1 MSRSD
6 TFRSPLQRRRQAAIA
21 VLAWRWQTRR
31 LSWFKRGCDV
41 VVAAAALIVFAPVL
55 VAVALAIKLHDRG
68 PVLFWQQR
76 VGRHGVRFAFPKFR
90 SMCVDAEARLAQI
103 KAGNQHGQDGVTF
116 KMKRDPRVTPI
127 GRLIRPTSID
137 ELPQLWCVLRGD
149 MSLVGPRPA
158 LISEVRR
165 YELAH
170 RERLQVTPGLTC
182 IWQVNG
188 GGEVPFAQQMEMDL
202 DYIRNR
208 SIGLDLKLLALT
220 VPAVIGGRGAY

>member
-1 MSRSD
+1 MSRSIHLH
-6 TFRSPLQRRRQAAIA
+6 SPLARRWQASVA
-21 VLAWRWQTRR
+21 VLAWRWRTHR
-31 LSWFKRGCDV
+31 LDWFKRSCDL
-41 VVAAAALIVFAPVL
+41 VVAAAALALLAPLLVL
-55 VAVALAIKLHDRG
+55 VAVAIKLYDRG

-90 SMCVDAEARLAQI
+90 SMCVDAEARLA
-103 KAGNQHGQDGVTF
+103 ALRACNQHGQEGVTF
-116 KMKRDPRVTPI
+116 KMRHDPRITPV
-127 GRLIRPTSID
+127 GRLIRRTSID

-149 MSLVGPRPA
+149 MSLVGQRPA
-158 LISEVRR
+158 LVGEVQR

-182 IWQVNG
+182 IWQVSG
-188 GGEVPFAQQMEMDL
+188 RGEVPFARQLEMDL

-220 VPAVIGGRGAY
+220 LPAVIGGRGAY